1 MKLKRIQ
8 LLIGNHPTEEAVFAE
23 RHFLQLSGKRD
34 AAELLK
40 GTTNCSIYGTGLE
53 AKMTLMSPFSHE
65 LLSMIMYAI
74 ELNPLL
80 TRLAEGLQGLK
91 TRSTSSNL
99 SVFAYADDI
108 TIILASPA
116 DVEADRTA
124 LLCTYVPTCCSCQSQ
139 PYQIQSPIT
148 GQMNTEMILWTF
160 LTSQKRQFW
169 ASDSMRLSRIR
180 PGARVPVLL
189 HTHTHTHT
197 HTHLTRCSARL
208 RYLNLLQRVRYVSI
222 FQFSRLRYLPHASPA
237 NTRRRAASHEQCH
250 RLVLM
255 ER

>member
-8 LLIGNHPTEEAVFAE
+8 LLIGNHPTEEAVFAQ

-40 GTTNCSIYGTGLE
+40 GTTNCSVYGTGPE
-53 AKMTLMSPFSHE
+53 EEMTLMSPFSRE
-65 LLSMIMYAI
+65 LLRMILYAI

-91 TRSTSSNL
+91 TTPTSSNL

-124 LLCTYVPTCCSCQSQ
+124 MHLIPTCCSCQSQ
-139 PYQIQSPIT
+139 PCQIQSPIT
-148 GQMNTEMILWTF
+148 GQMNTEMILWAF
-160 LTSQKRQFW
+160 LTAQKRQFW
-169 ASDSMRLSRIR
+169 ASDSMRLSQIR
-180 PGARVPVLL
+180 PGARGPVLS
-189 HTHTHTHT
+189 HI
-197 HTHLTRCSARL
+197 HLTL
-208 RYLNLLQRVRYVSI
+208 
-222 FQFSRLRYLPHASPA
+222 
-237 NTRRRAASHEQCH
+237 T
-250 RLVLM
+250 VLSTPT
-255 ER
+255 